1 MHAGNC
7 GGDAAVVWDVH
18 VAGDGCG
25 GWRQVRWL
33 EAGVRWLEAGGAV
46 AGGRGV
52 VAGGRGVVAGGRG
65 MVASG

>member
-25 GWRQVRWL
+25 GWRQGCGGWRQGVRWL
-33 EAGVRWLEAGGAV
+33 EAGV
-46 AGGRGV
+46 
-52 VAGGRGVVAGGRG
+52 
-65 MVASG
+65 